1 MFLGLLIFYNF
12 NLNNL
17 LNIFLSLAVLLIL
30 FYCAFCDEI
39 LFVIVRK
46 SLGWLGGAEE
56 II

>member
-46 SLGWLGGAEE
+46 SLG
-56 II
+56 